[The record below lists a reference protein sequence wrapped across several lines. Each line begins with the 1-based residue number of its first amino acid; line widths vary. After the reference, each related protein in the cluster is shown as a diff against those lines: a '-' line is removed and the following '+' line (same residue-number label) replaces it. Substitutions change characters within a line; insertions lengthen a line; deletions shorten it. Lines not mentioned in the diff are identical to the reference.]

1 LRRAGNWHCREF
13 GLGAGSQVG
22 RAAPKVLEAFN
33 MEIVYFIMFV
43 AACAVVL
50 MWAAGKS
57 GKKRKEQAKTQ
68 TLRAKAP
75 GKKPQADLL
84 NTPSSYLLSNSGDV
98 WRQKRQKAA
107 EDVIVTNRF
116 VPKSVSAGEPEYD
129 GFSRRDRHHVVVG
142 TAHIKKEDHID
153 EPAAHSKENKAA
165 G

>member
-1 LRRAGNWHCREF
+1 
-13 GLGAGSQVG
+13 
-22 RAAPKVLEAFN
+22 
-33 MEIVYFIMFV
+33 MEIIYFIMFV
-43 AACAVVL
+43 AACAILL

-57 GKKRKEQAKTQ
+57 GSKRKQQAKN
-68 TLRAKAP
+68 RAIR
-75 GKKPQADLL
+75 GKQKQADLL
-84 NTPSSYLLSNSGDV
+84 STPSTYLLANRGEV

-153 EPAAHSKENKAA
+153 EVAAARREDSKAA

>member
-1 LRRAGNWHCREF
+1 
-13 GLGAGSQVG
+13 
-22 RAAPKVLEAFN
+22 
-33 MEIVYFIMFV
+33 MEIIYFVLFV

-50 MWAAGKS
+50 MWAAGRS
-57 GKKRKEQAKTQ
+57 GKKNKSQRRAEASKARSQTRKQQ
-68 TLRAKAP
+68 T
-75 GKKPQADLL
+75 DLL
-84 NTPSSYLLSNSGDV
+84 STPSSYLLSNSGEV

-142 TAHIKKEDHID
+142 TAHIKKEDHIE
-153 EPAAHSKENKAA
+153 EPAAHRKENKAA

>member
-1 LRRAGNWHCREF
+1 
-13 GLGAGSQVG
+13 
-22 RAAPKVLEAFN
+22 
-33 MEIVYFIMFV
+33 MEIIYFIMFV
-43 AACAVVL
+43 AACAILL

-57 GKKRKEQAKTQ
+57 GSKRKQQAKKRAI
-68 TLRAKAP
+68 R
-75 GKKPQADLL
+75 GKQKQADLL
-84 NTPSSYLLSNSGDV
+84 STPSTYLLANRGEV

-142 TAHIKKEDHID
+142 TAHIKKEDHVD
-153 EPAAHSKENKAA
+153 EVGATRREDSKAA

>member
-1 LRRAGNWHCREF
+1 
-13 GLGAGSQVG
+13 
-22 RAAPKVLEAFN
+22 
-33 MEIVYFIMFV
+33 MEIIYFVLFV

-50 MWAAGKS
+50 MWAAGRSGRKS
-57 GKKRKEQAKTQ
+57 KSQRRAEASKARSQTRKQQ
-68 TLRAKAP
+68 T
-75 GKKPQADLL
+75 DLL
-84 NTPSSYLLSNSGDV
+84 STPSSYLLSNRGEV

-142 TAHIKKEDHID
+142 TAHIKKEDHIE
-153 EPAAHSKENKAA
+153 EPAAHRKENKAA

>member
-1 LRRAGNWHCREF
+1 
-13 GLGAGSQVG
+13 
-22 RAAPKVLEAFN
+22 
-33 MEIVYFIMFV
+33 MEIIYFIMFV
-43 AACAVVL
+43 AACAVLL

-57 GKKRKEQAKTQ
+57 GRQRKQQAKTRG
-68 TLRAKAP
+68 LREKAR
-75 GKKPQADLL
+75 GKQQQADLL
-84 NTPSSYLLSNSGDV
+84 STPSNYLLANRGEV

-142 TAHIKKEDHID
+142 TAHIKKEDHI
-153 EPAAHSKENKAA
+153 EEAATARRKDSNKAA

>member
-1 LRRAGNWHCREF
+1 
-13 GLGAGSQVG
+13 
-22 RAAPKVLEAFN
+22 
-33 MEIVYFIMFV
+33 MEIIYFIIFV
-43 AACAVVL
+43 VACAILL

-57 GKKRKEQAKTQ
+57 GSKRKQQAKN
-68 TLRAKAP
+68 RAIRDTAR
-75 GKKPQADLL
+75 GKQKQADLL
-84 NTPSSYLLSNSGDV
+84 STPSSYLLANRDEV

-142 TAHIKKEDHID
+142 TAHIKKEDHVD
-153 EPAAHSKENKAA
+153 EVAAARREDSKAA

>member
-1 LRRAGNWHCREF
+1 VRA
-13 GLGAGSQVG
+13 
-22 RAAPKVLEAFN
+22 
-33 MEIVYFIMFV
+33 
-43 AACAVVL
+43 
-50 MWAAGKS
+50 
-57 GKKRKEQAKTQ
+57 QA
-68 TLRAKAP
+68 RAK
-75 GKKPQADLL
+75 KQQADLL
-84 NTPSSYLLSNSGDV
+84 STPSSYLLSNSGEV

-153 EPAAHSKENKAA
+153 EVAARRKENKAA